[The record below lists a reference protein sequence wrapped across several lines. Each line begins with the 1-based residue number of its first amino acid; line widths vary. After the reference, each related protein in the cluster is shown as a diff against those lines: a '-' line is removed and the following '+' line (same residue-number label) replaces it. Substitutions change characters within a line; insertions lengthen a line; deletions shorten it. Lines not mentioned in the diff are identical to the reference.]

1 MSRGVIDCKIPH
13 GYDFSRFG
21 ASGAIAIL
29 NRVITKMLALR
40 TPREPATQLILGSL
54 HGGTSFNTIA
64 KTGTL
69 RYELRSEQAGLVGE
83 LTREIESILGETRS
97 STGVELTL
105 QEVARRHNGGLDYKH
120 PLLKACRDIMKS
132 LEVKPIVAPS
142 TGELAALIEQDIP
155 GVTLGL
161 TRGQNRHMFDEQ
173 VEIEPIF
180 TGLAQLIAVLRALDG
195 GICHEEA

>member
-1 MSRGVIDCKIPH
+1 
-13 GYDFSRFG
+13 
-21 ASGAIAIL
+21 
-29 NRVITKMLALR
+29 
-40 TPREPATQLILGSL
+40 
-54 HGGTSFNTIA
+54 
-64 KTGTL
+64 
-69 RYELRSEQAGLVGE
+69 
-83 LTREIESILGETRS
+83 
-97 STGVELTL
+97 
-105 QEVARRHNGGLDYKH
+105 
-120 PLLKACRDIMKS
+120 MKS